1 MATTGT
7 FDQGAPQFGLNDAVL
22 APWPSYTPV
31 TDIMSV
37 QLGTVAMEVVSA
49 ILTGDDRQTAVSSNA
64 IGGTVQVR
72 MGGLNPSIL
81 AVLLGKAVT
90 SSASI
95 RQLMITGGLKMPY
108 VGICLKALSAEVGD
122 TWIWIPK
129 AKITSTFTIAQME
142 YGAFT
147 IPEVTLQ
154 IVDDADWGAINI
166 ITHPTDVPITVL
178 PPAGIAQLP

>member
-7 FDQGAPQFGLNDAVL
+7 FDQGAPQFGLNDAVI
-22 APWPSYTPV
+22 APWPSYTPI

-37 QLGTVAMEVVSA
+37 QMGTVAMEVVTA
-49 ILTGDDRQTAVSSNA
+49 TLTGDDRQTAVSANA

-72 MGGLNPSIL
+72 MGGLNPSIM

-95 RQLMITGGLKMPY
+95 RQLLIPGGLKMPY
-108 VGICLKALSAEVGD
+108 IGMVLKALSSETGD
-122 TWIWIPK
+122 TWLWIPK
-129 AKITSTFTIAQME
+129 CKITSTFTIAQME
-142 YGAFT
+142 YGTFT
-147 IPEVTLQ
+147 IPEVTLT
-154 IVDDADWGAINI
+154 IVDDANWGSINI
-166 ITHPTDVPITVL
+166 ITHPTNVDITVL